1 MKKVLLTLS
10 LALASAVGAQFSSG
24 TVSLGSTG
32 MTVKLDTS
40 STLATLTLTGAD
52 TSYLGIGFGGTGTTG
67 GMGTGVDG
75 FIYNSN
81 STTNSNLDYTFA
93 GVGATPNADA
103 SQDWTITSNTTSG
116 GIRTLIATRS
126 LAGGTGDTAFTNS
139 AGSVNIFFAKGPSTT
154 LAANYHGF
162 GNRGYAIL
170 NKTATL
176 GTNDLALESKKVV
189 LYPNPAKETVNF
201 KNADKIKSID
211 IYEASGRKVKSV
223 KIDGENIS
231 VADLKS
237 GSYYFEITLK
247 DGTLSFEK
255 LIKE

>member
-52 TSYLGIGFGGTGTTG
+52 TSYLGIGFGNS
-67 GMGTGVDG
+67 GMASGADG
-75 FIYNSN
+75 FIYNSTAN
-81 STTNSNLDYTFA
+81 RDYTFGGI
-93 GVGATPNADA
+93 GVPPTADA
-103 SQDWTITSNTTSG
+103 SQDWTQTSNTASG
-116 GIRTLIATRS
+116 GIRTVVATRS
-126 LAGGTGDTAFTNS
+126 LSGGSGDTAIANS
-139 AGSVNIFFAKGPSTT
+139 AGSVNIFFARGNSTT
-154 LAANYHGF
+154 ISQHSGT
-162 GNRGYAIL
+162 NRGYTTL
-170 NKTATL
+170 NMTATL

-211 IYEASGRKVKSV
+211 IYESTGRKLKSV
-223 KIDGENIS
+223 KIDGENIN
-231 VADLKS
+231 VADLKT
-237 GSYYFEITLK
+237 GSYYFEIKLK
-247 DGTLSFEK
+247 DGTLSYEK